1 MPSFLIGK
9 VLPVLTFLPLTYLAT
24 QFLVGHLIKSG
35 VAVQLR
41 GQCPEVLT
49 PSAPFRLNYFGIGP
63 LDKQLCILV
72 TFFSHALKSPLA
84 RPTVGHLLS
93 IFPSFITFPILES
106 VREGAPLL
114 LAFPAII
121 GLLYQTMGGAVI
133 LPIYWTLFIIFG
145 DPQGTLTRTTNIS
158 AQQAEGAVVAII
170 GGFVIPTLA
179 MYITV
184 TPRIIA
190 AWQLFPV
197 WISLFQFLYMASATT
212 PKSSLSG
219 GQIILGIHLFNFLVS
234 AVSHLIVVLS
244 RFGNLGALHG
254 FFVPSLKPPRREK
267 STIATGTLQFLKWDG
282 IIIAGSSVIATLWF
296 GRTLEEVFGLL
307 VWNVVA
313 SAILGPA
320 AAFSGAL
327 VWREIGI
334 MITNFGGKP

>member
-1 MPSFLIGK
+1 M
-9 VLPVLTFLPLTYLAT
+9 AT

-35 VAVQLR
+35 VAGQLR

-49 PSAPFRLNYFGIGP
+49 SAAPYRLIYSGIGP
-63 LDKQLCILV
+63 LDKQLCTLV

-84 RPTVGHLLS
+84 RPTVGHLLT
-93 IFPSFITFPILES
+93 IFPSFISFPILES

-114 LAFPAII
+114 LAFPAIV
-121 GLLYQTMGGAVI
+121 GVLYQTLGGAVI

-145 DPQGTLTRTTNIS
+145 DPQGTLNRNVNIS
-158 AQQAEGAVVAII
+158 AHEAEGAVVALI

-184 TPRIIA
+184 NPCITA

-197 WISLFQFLYMASATT
+197 WISLFQFLYLSSSAA

-219 GQIILGIHLFNFLVS
+219 GQIVLGVHIFNFIVS
-234 AVSHLIVVLS
+234 AISHLTVVLS
-244 RFGNLGALHG
+244 RVGAPGALSA
-254 FFVPSLKPPRREK
+254 FFVPSMKPPRKEK
-267 STIATGTLQFLKWDG
+267 STIASGTLQFLKWDG
-282 IIIAGSSVIATLWF
+282 IIIAGSSIIATLWF
-296 GRTLEEVFGLL
+296 GRDIQEVLGLL
-307 VWNVVA
+307 LWNVLA

-327 VWREIGI
+327 VWREINI
-334 MITNFGGKP
+334 MVTNFGAKS